1 MVHQTF
7 ACIRA
12 LLYGWIGWAVLQ
24 TAGSWVFSP
33 PFDASLPSGRVPIFT
48 PSASFETLLN
58 QNIFLPG
65 CGLKQSLA
73 ASAKETGEWI
83 LRGTFVGG
91 SHSRAVVEEKE
102 SGRQKWV
109 GVGDFLGDLRVVS
122 VEREGVKL
130 QGARGEIKLAFVREG
145 MPEVKFWAEE
155 PVAVAKSEPQSEVQ
169 QVGQDEF
176 LVRKSVLL
184 TLAQQLPE
192 LLDSLGL
199 ILFEEK
205 SGPAGYLIAE
215 DVGMPTLRPIG
226 IRDGDLIRKING
238 KPLES
243 DQDLLRAFGV
253 LAQQKEVQIEID
265 RDEEI
270 RVLTYHVEP

>member
-33 PFDASLPSGRVPIFT
+33 PFDASSPGGRIPIFAPGT
-48 PSASFETLLN
+48 SFETLIN

-65 CGLKQSLA
+65 CGLEPNLA
-73 ASAKETGEWI
+73 SSTQEAGEWI
-83 LRGTFVGG
+83 LRGTLVRGN
-91 SHSRAVVEEKE
+91 HSRAVVENKE
-102 SGRQKWV
+102 TGRQKWV
-109 GVGDFLGDLRVVS
+109 GAGDFLGDLQVVS
-122 VEREGVKL
+122 VQREGMRL
-130 QGARGEIKLAFVREG
+130 QGAKGEIKLAFGRQG
-145 MPEVKFWAEE
+145 MPEIKFSAET

-169 QVGQDEF
+169 QVGRDEF

-215 DVGMPTLRPIG
+215 DEGMPTLRPIG

-238 KPLES
+238 KPLEN

-270 RVLTYHVEP
+270 RVMTYHVEP